1 MMRLK
6 KDRISSQRKHEGKGP
21 DFSFMPD
28 LNFYSTTHFSA
39 QNPVFECRDM
49 GLKSDKVVSSYFLD
63 HESDKIPEFLK

>member
-1 MMRLK
+1 
-6 KDRISSQRKHEGKGP
+6 
-21 DFSFMPD
+21 MPD